1 MKCCPVGSY
10 PPPLPFLIL
19 VPQTKRHSMP
29 SLPFP
34 QDECK
39 SAKHAPRLE
48 TLRDILARKA
58 AAEAK
63 SSAARGG
70 GAGGAG
76 AGGSRSARSLKA
88 IELLLDELARD

>member
-1 MKCCPVGSY
+1 MKCCPVDT
-10 PPPLPFLIL
+10 PLPIFLIL
-19 VPQTKRHSMP
+19 VPQTTLNA
-29 SLPFP
+29 LPFP

-88 IELLLDELARD
+88 IELLLDELARN